1 MLSSCCD
8 GERLEWLGYRGGVGL
23 AGGFEGV
30 GASCPG
36 HVLIP
41 GDDFRL
47 AADPLAQP
55 GGVRALDSGNSARRG
70 WLRHRGLC

>member
-1 MLSSCCD
+1 M
-8 GERLEWLGYRGGVGL
+8 
-23 AGGFEGV
+23 
-30 GASCPG
+30 
-36 HVLIP
+36 LIP